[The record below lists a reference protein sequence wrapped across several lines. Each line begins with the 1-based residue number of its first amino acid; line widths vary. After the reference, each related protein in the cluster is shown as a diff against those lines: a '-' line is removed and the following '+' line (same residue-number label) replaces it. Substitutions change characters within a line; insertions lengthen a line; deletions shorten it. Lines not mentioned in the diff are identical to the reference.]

1 MGGGRT
7 GRRELSNPEFEFEFK
22 PHSSLGTL
30 TMDSFGLPS
39 MCSSSLLSLIS
50 LHLTGGADE
59 RTGLEPGSEFEEPAV
74 VIFIFLTVPK
84 PGVVVGV
91 DAADGVAVKGVVD
104 DVEHGRVGERLDKGE
119 SALELDLE
127 LSEESLE
134 EDGLIFNRS
143 PPSIRKC

>member
-1 MGGGRT
+1 M
-7 GRRELSNPEFEFEFK
+7 
-22 PHSSLGTL
+22 
-30 TMDSFGLPS
+30 
-39 MCSSSLLSLIS
+39 
-50 LHLTGGADE
+50 
-59 RTGLEPGSEFEEPAV
+59 EPGSEFEEPAV

-91 DAADGVAVKGVVD
+91 DVVAVKGVVD

-134 EDGLIFNRS
+134 EEGLIFNRS

>member
-39 MCSSSLLSLIS
+39 MCNSSLLSLIS
-50 LHLTGGADE
+50 LHFTGGADD

-91 DAADGVAVKGVVD
+91 DVVAVKGVVD

-134 EDGLIFNRS
+134 EEGLIFNRS